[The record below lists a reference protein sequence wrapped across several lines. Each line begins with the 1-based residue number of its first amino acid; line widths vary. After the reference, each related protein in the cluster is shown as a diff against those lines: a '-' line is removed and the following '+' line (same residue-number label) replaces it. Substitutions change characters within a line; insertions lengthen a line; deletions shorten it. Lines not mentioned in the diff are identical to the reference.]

1 MGKKKMVALL
11 LAGGQGSRLKL
22 LTKDI
27 AKPAVAFGGKYR
39 IIDFALSNAT
49 NSDISDIAILTQY
62 KPFELNS
69 HLGIGAPWDFDT
81 NAGGLVKLSP
91 FASESGGRWFTGTAN
106 AIYENIDSID
116 LMNPE
121 YVLILSGDH
130 IYKMNYKKML
140 NYHIENKS
148 DCTIA
153 AIEVPMDEASRFG
166 ILNTDENNMVYEFE
180 EKPEHP
186 KNNQASMG
194 IYIFKWDKLKEYLI
208 EDENDKTSANDF
220 GKNIIPKMLKAGE
233 RLFAFNFK
241 GYWKDVGTVRSYWE
255 SNLDL
260 LDEDNNLDIFDRSWR
275 IYTNNLNLPP
285 QYIAPSAYVDQAMIN
300 EGCFVAGR
308 VENSVLFSN
317 VTIEE
322 GAQVKNSVLLSN
334 SVIKSG
340 AKVYNAIIMEDVIIE
355 KDRIVGSENDDLVH
369 LLSQDEEISE

>member
-81 NAGGLVKLSP
+81 NGGGLVKLSP

-140 NYHIENKS
+140 NYHIENRS

-194 IYIFKWDKLKEYLI
+194 IYIFKWDKLKQYLI
-208 EDENDKTSANDF
+208 EDEEDKTSENDF

-260 LDEDNNLDIFDRSWR
+260 LDEDNGLDIFDRSWR

-285 QYIAPSAYVDQAMIN
+285 QYIAPSAYVDKAMIN

-334 SVIKSG
+334 SVIKTG
-340 AKVYNAIIMEDVIIE
+340 AKVYNAIVMEDVIIE
-355 KDRIVGSENDDLVH
+355 KDRLVGSENDNLVH